1 VVLALDAFVEAV
13 IWEVSEPVPASPH
26 GFKYRL
32 AYVVGGRCV
41 ARLYTSSAQS
51 VTENLPRGRKRSD
64 RRRYRAL
71 ALGDV
76 RQGALRR
83 ASARPWLSGG
93 CGLSRR
99 CSGTDAGEEPAR

>member
-41 ARLYTSSAQS
+41 LRYGN
-51 VTENLPRGRKRSD
+51 EWGKEDHRHIEGR
-64 RRRYRAL
+64 
-71 ALGDV
+71 
-76 RQGALRR
+76 
-83 ASARPWLSGG
+83 
-93 CGLSRR
+93 
-99 CSGTDAGEEPAR
+99 EEPYDFSAPDRLMADFEAAVGRWNDEHGRA